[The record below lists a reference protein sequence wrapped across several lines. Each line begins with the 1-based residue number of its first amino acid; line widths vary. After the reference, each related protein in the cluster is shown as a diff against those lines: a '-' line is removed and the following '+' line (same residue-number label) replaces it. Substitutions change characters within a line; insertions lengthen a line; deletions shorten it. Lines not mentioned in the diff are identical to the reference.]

1 VPFYLLLWALPAS
14 RPDTVRQLTLEITQV
29 RRNTVRNRALL
40 IGTGWTLAVLAGLFW
55 FKSFASLPIDMLWS
69 LGGVAFGW
77 AVVLLSALA
86 WAQDGA
92 SEFAKKTVECETRAV
107 INGLAQVVGLEVQR
121 ARSEL
126 MLADELLEH
135 AIGQLMMAFDSVRDV
150 NGAVTAMQFRDV
162 VGQKLG
168 HVRGELDTLGQLMQ
182 RICASGQV
190 DFAAAVRDLLCELEL
205 KRATNPAQQQLMH
218 AGEVVLF

>member
-1 VPFYLLLWALPAS
+1 M
-14 RPDTVRQLTLEITQV
+14 

-40 IGTGWTLAVLAGLFW
+40 IGTGWTLAVPAGFFW

-69 LGGVAFGW
+69 LGVVAFGW
-77 AVVLLSALA
+77 AVVLLSALVE
-86 WAQDGA
+86 AQDGA
-92 SEFAKKTVECETRAV
+92 GEFAKAVECETRAV

-182 RICASGQV
+182 RIDASEQV

-205 KRATNPAQQQLMH
+205 KRGTNPAQQQMMH

>member
-1 VPFYLLLWALPAS
+1 M
-14 RPDTVRQLTLEITQV
+14 

-40 IGTGWTLAVLAGLFW
+40 MGTGWTLAVLAGLFW

-69 LGGVAFGW
+69 LGVVAFGW

-86 WAQDGA
+86 WAQAAA
-92 SEFAKKTVECETRAV
+92 SEFANTVECETRAV
-107 INGLAQVVGLEVQR
+107 INSLARVVGLEVQR

-150 NGAVTAMQFRDV
+150 NGAVTAMQFRDM

-182 RICASGQV
+182 RIDASGQAG
-190 DFAAAVRDLLCELEL
+190 FAAAVRDLLCELEL